1 MEFFCD
7 SKVKQ
12 EKLNKQP
19 EKCRIRDNIINV
31 DEHFCFSFLT
41 AFDLQ
46 NKKGG
51 EHASLFMFFFIQHLE
66 SN

>member
-51 EHASLFMFFFIQHLE
+51 ACFFIHVFFH
-66 SN
+66 SAFRV